1 MHRKQFLSVIPG
13 VLGIPSMQSTL
24 AVGSR
29 DSLLV
34 PPFLQR
40 GDTIGICS
48 PAGYV
53 SLYEIQPAIQQFEA
67 WGLRVLVGDSIGK
80 RDGTFGGSDQE
91 RASDLQALIRRTDI
105 TAIMCA
111 RGGYGVVRIID
122 EIDFSPLLHHP
133 KWIIGFSDITVLH
146 SHFSNQVPIASIH
159 AKMCTSFPEQPA
171 LADAEQVATI
181 ESIRQVLFGEPIA
194 YPVTPHPSNR
204 LGSANGLL
212 VGGNLKTIETLSG
225 TKSALHTA
233 KRILFLEDT
242 GEYLYSIDR
251 MFWHLKRAGLLDNL
265 AGLIIGG
272 FKLKQAETLSEEFG
286 KNVVEIVLEKV
297 QNTTY
302 PICFQFPVG
311 HQRNNYALA
320 CGVNHELQVF
330 ADRVTLQKKDQST

>member
-53 SLYEIQPAIQQFEA
+53 SFNEIQPAIQQFEA

-171 LADAEQVATI
+171 LADAEQAATI

>member
-53 SLYEIQPAIQQFEA
+53 SFNEIQPAIQQFEA

-204 LGSANGLL
+204 LGSASGLL

-251 MFWHLKRAGLLDNL
+251 MFWHLKRSGLLDNL